1 MADPEHRVQPWQM
14 IAGKLTEIKIDGEIF
29 VVRRDAPPEMNP
41 VEVARRFMRVF
52 DTQRTTIKRK
62 AMAASPK
69 HAERSVAERSTT
81 TATDGGERVGNING
95 ISIFKNDIISFHRK
109 FPETFQ
115 TMDLTNHMHALYPT
129 TAIGTCTN
137 KSRAYIKHM
146 LRESII
152 TRERGSKG
160 KRIYKFVNAPYGAA
174 SPVVAEFDQDYIKN
188 MRLLE
193 IKTMRET

>member
-1 MADPEHRVQPWQM
+1 MISKNKLFKTLKRCFIIPNVSGWQQIGIINNPSDARKLSVRVHP
-14 IAGKLTEIKIDGEIF
+14 KIL
-29 VVRRDAPPEMNP
+29 R
-41 VEVARRFMRVF
+41 
-52 DTQRTTIKRK
+52 
-62 AMAASPK
+62 
-69 HAERSVAERSTT
+69 
-81 TATDGGERVGNING
+81 
-95 ISIFKNDIISFHRK
+95 
-109 FPETFQ
+109 
-115 TMDLTNHMHALYPT
+115 ALYPT

>member
-1 MADPEHRVQPWQM
+1 
-14 IAGKLTEIKIDGEIF
+14 
-29 VVRRDAPPEMNP
+29 
-41 VEVARRFMRVF
+41 
-52 DTQRTTIKRK
+52 
-62 AMAASPK
+62 
-69 HAERSVAERSTT
+69 
-81 TATDGGERVGNING
+81 
-95 ISIFKNDIISFHRK
+95 
-109 FPETFQ
+109 
-115 TMDLTNHMHALYPT
+115 
-129 TAIGTCTN
+129 
-137 KSRAYIKHM
+137 M